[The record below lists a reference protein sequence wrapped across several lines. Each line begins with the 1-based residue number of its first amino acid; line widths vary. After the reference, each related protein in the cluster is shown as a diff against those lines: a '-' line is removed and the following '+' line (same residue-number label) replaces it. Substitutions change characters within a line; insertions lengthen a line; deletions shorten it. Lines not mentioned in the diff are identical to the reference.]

1 MNKGVII
8 GVIITAVIVAG
19 AIVLAQDDE
28 SDTSVVIDIENSQ
41 TEPKSFSIDLQEDIG
56 MAEKP

>member
-41 TEPKSFSIDLQEDIG
+41 IEPKSFSIDLQEDIG